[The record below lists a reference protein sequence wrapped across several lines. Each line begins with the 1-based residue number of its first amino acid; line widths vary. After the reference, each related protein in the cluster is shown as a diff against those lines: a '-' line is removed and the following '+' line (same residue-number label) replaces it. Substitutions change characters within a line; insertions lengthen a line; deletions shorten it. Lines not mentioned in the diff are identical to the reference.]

1 MDLIENGIRNPIK
14 HWYYQHKYWFISQ
27 SKLWD
32 TEGDKLLLDVGA
44 GSALFSKELLRT
56 GKVKSAIAVD
66 VGYKENIE
74 ILEDGVLLKQSTG
87 YAGHSH
93 FLLTDVLEHIENDQQ
108 FLSEIVK
115 QADKESAFIITVPAL
130 MCLWS
135 GHDLYLK
142 HFRRYTKK
150 NLTNLISNA
159 GLKIVSIR
167 YTYSTVFL
175 LAYFQR
181 KYLVKGSSESQMKDV
196 NPVLRWILTLLLIP
210 DRHITFLPFGVSIFL
225 EAVKSD

>member
-1 MDLIENGIRNPIK
+1 
-14 HWYYQHKYWFISQ
+14 
-27 SKLWD
+27 
-32 TEGDKLLLDVGA
+32 
-44 GSALFSKELLRT
+44 
-56 GKVKSAIAVD
+56 VKSATAVD

-74 ILEDGVLLKQSTG
+74 VFEDGVLLKQSAG

-108 FLSEIVK
+108 FLYDIVME
-115 QADKESAFIITVPAL
+115 ADQESAFIITVPAL

-150 NLTNLISNA
+150 NLVNLVTNA

-181 KYLVKGSSESQMKDV
+181 KYLVKEGSGSQMKDV
-196 NPVLRWILTLLLIP
+196 NPIVKWILTVLLIP
-210 DRHITFLPFGVSIFL
+210 DRYIRFLPFGVSIFL